1 MTMLQRTYD
10 SIDRIGQQTDIG
22 LLFCSL
28 GKDSLVLLDLLY
40 PAFQARCVRVHVLCK
55 GT

>member
-10 SIDRIGQQTDIG
+10 SIDRIGQQTDHGFAVLFAWKG
-22 LLFCSL
+22 LSCVARPAIS
-28 GKDSLVLLDLLY
+28 
-40 PAFQARCVRVHVLCK
+40 AFQARCVRVHVLCK